1 MADAGSKPLLQV
13 DNLTVRF
20 PVKRGGM
27 FGGKA
32 YLYAVDDISFEIK
45 RGETLA
51 IVGES
56 GSGKTTAALAVRA
69 PGPGP
74 CGQRH
79 PRWRGFP
86 RRHDAE
92 LRKARAKVQFI
103 FQDPYSSLNPRLRAE
118 KIVREPLDSLD
129 TIPPTQRDEVVRKLF
144 KAVGLRP
151 EQMRLFPHQFS
162 GGQRQRI
169 GIARALATQP
179 ALVICDEPVSALDV
193 AVQAQILNLLRDLQG
208 EFGLT
213 YLFIS
218 HDLGVVQH
226 MCDTIAVMYMGK
238 IVEHAPRIEL
248 FNTPLHPYTK
258 ALLSAVPSVDKAR
271 RERKNASSSPAT
283 RPTRLTRLK
292 GAGLRTGARLRRRGA
307 RRRSHRWRRRRAGT
321 GWRVIWWGERFNLS
335 PRGKRLA
342 AVSENISRPPRHP
355 ALTPFIKMLWSYQS
369 DTDYGL
375 DYVVPNGR
383 LQLLINLHENQH
395 RLYSADGILR
405 ERFSGLCIQGPTTRR
420 VVIDTANQKDIVGVT
435 FHPGASMPIFAVQ
448 EADLAN
454 SMIDLEDVW
463 PKGAQTVYQRV
474 SDASHNH
481 ERLDVLEACL
491 LQQLAYPSR
500 QVAVV
505 QHASWLL
512 SKGQSVRAVASA
524 VDMPSTSFTGLFR
537 KYGGMAPKTF
547 ARIERMQR
555 LMKMLDNGDSWSE
568 LAYDNGYSDQAHMIR
583 EFRSFS
589 GVSPTRY
596 RPRSARAINHSSF
609 EPG

>member
-1 MADAGSKPLLQV
+1 MADAGRSPLLKV

-56 GSGKTTAALAVRA
+56 GSGKTTAALACARLVPA
-69 PGPGP
+69 HTGSVVLDGDD
-74 CGQRH
+74 
-79 PRWRGFP
+79 FLAAN
-86 RRHDAE
+86 DAE
-92 LRKARAKVQFI
+92 LRRARAKVQFI

-129 TIPPTQRDEVVRKLF
+129 TIPPTQRDEVVQKLF

-248 FNTPLHPYTK
+248 FNDPKHPYTK

-271 RERKNASSSPAT
+271 REAQ
-283 RPTRLTRLK
+283 
-292 GAGLRTGARLRRRGA
+292 
-307 RRRSHRWRRRRAGT
+307 
-321 GWRVIWWGERFNLS
+321 
-335 PRGKRLA
+335 KRIL
-342 AVSENISRPPRHP
+342 IPGDPPDP
-355 ALTPFIKMLWSYQS
+355 
-369 DTDYGL
+369 
-375 DYVVPNGR
+375 
-383 LQLLINLHENQH
+383 
-395 RLYSADGILR
+395 
-405 ERFSGLCIQGPTTRR
+405 
-420 VVIDTANQKDIVGVT
+420 ID
-435 FHPGASMPIFAVQ
+435 P
-448 EADLAN
+448 
-454 SMIDLEDVW
+454 
-463 PKGAQTVYQRV
+463 PKGCRFANRCPIAEAQCTETEPPLEEKASGHRV
-474 SDASHNH
+474 
-481 ERLDVLEACL
+481 ACHL
-491 LQQLAYPSR
+491 
-500 QVAVV
+500 V
-505 QHASWLL
+505 
-512 SKGQSVRAVASA
+512 G
-524 VDMPSTSFTGLFR
+524 
-537 KYGGMAPKTF
+537 
-547 ARIERMQR
+547 
-555 LMKMLDNGDSWSE
+555 
-568 LAYDNGYSDQAHMIR
+568 
-583 EFRSFS
+583 
-589 GVSPTRY
+589 
-596 RPRSARAINHSSF
+596 
-609 EPG
+609 